1 MARLFMGFRIDNCH
15 STPLHV
21 AEYLLDVARREN
33 EGLYVF
39 AEWFTGSEEKDR
51 VFVVNNDIY

>member
-1 MARLFMGFRIDNCH
+1 MGFRIDNCH

-39 AEWFTGSEEKDR
+39 AELFTGSEEKDR